1 VSQSSPDV
9 AAGVG
14 SPVKAT
20 PFFERAAA
28 ISNTRKCCHWAP
40 FVVVDT
46 FTSVE
51 QEVRALRT
59 GVVVADQSPLVHT
72 IVKGPD
78 AGRLIDH
85 IATRD
90 CSGLQVDQ
98 AYYTAFTDHDG
109 KMVCDAPVERTAED
123 AYAIST
129 GELRA
134 WVLANADGYDV
145 EVTEETAADRGLL
158 CPQGPK
164 AREVLEAAVGRDC
177 GDVRFSRR
185 TVLEIAGVEVSVLR
199 QGFTGELGYELY
211 VPAEAGPAVW
221 DAIWAAGEPHGISGL
236 GNAGIIVARVEAGLV
251 LVERDYNPADPA
263 GDVSVF
269 KLDAEE
275 DAHVV
280 SPYEIDLD
288 RFVDLDKPSFV
299 GRDALAAEQ
308 AAGGT
313 RRRFV
318 GLEYDVEAMRRL
330 AADALYDADAG
341 VAFPDFPELHTHQA
355 MPLTVDGAPA
365 GVATSFVWSPTLH
378 RNVSF
383 ARVDTAHAALGSR
396 VEVDVATNGGGSR
409 RIPATVVDRIFV
421 GDRRRG

>member
-1 VSQSSPDV
+1 MSQSSSDA
-9 AAGVG
+9 AAGVRA
-14 SPVKAT
+14 PVQAT

-28 ISNTRKCCHWAP
+28 RSHTRKCCYWAP

-51 QEVRALRT
+51 QEVRALRS

-72 IVKGPD
+72 IVRGPD

-85 IATRD
+85 LATRD
-90 CSGLQVDQ
+90 FSALEVDQ
-98 AYYTAFTDHDG
+98 AYYTAFADHDG
-109 KMVCDAPVERTAED
+109 KLICDAPVERTAAD

-129 GELRA
+129 GELRE
-134 WVLANADGYDV
+134 WVLANADGFEV
-145 EVTEETAADRGLL
+145 EVAEETAADRGLL

-164 AREVLEAAVGRDC
+164 ARAVLEAATGRDC

-185 TVLEIAGVEVSVLR
+185 TTVEIAGCELSVLR

-221 DAIWAAGEPHGISGL
+221 DAIWEAGEEHGISGL
-236 GNAGIIVARVEAGLV
+236 GNAGILVARVEAGLV
-251 LVERDYNPADPA
+251 LVERDYNPA
-263 GDVSVF
+263 GSGEVSVI
-269 KLDAEE
+269 KLDADE
-275 DAHVV
+275 DAHLV
-280 SPYEIDLD
+280 SPYEVDLD
-288 RFVDLDKPSFV
+288 RFVDLGKAAFV
-299 GRDALAAEQ
+299 GREALAAEQ
-308 AAGGT
+308 AAGGA

-330 AADALYDADAG
+330 AADGLYDADAG

-355 MPLTVDGAPA
+355 FPLAVDGAPA
-365 GVATSFVWSPTLH
+365 GVATSLVWSPTLH
-378 RNVSF
+378 RHVSF
-383 ARVDTAHAALGSR
+383 ARVDAAHAALGTR
-396 VEVDVATNGGGSR
+396 VEVDLATNGGGSR
-409 RIPATVVDRIFV
+409 RVPATVVDRVFA

>member
-1 VSQSSPDV
+1 VSQSSPN
-9 AAGVG
+9 AASGVG
-14 SPVKAT
+14 SPVQAT
-20 PFFERAAA
+20 PFFERATAR
-28 ISNTRKCCHWAP
+28 SNTRKCCYWAP

-51 QEVRALRT
+51 QEVRALRS

-72 IVKGPD
+72 IVRGSD

-85 IATRD
+85 IVTRD
-90 CSGLQVDQ
+90 CSGLEVNQ

-109 KMVCDAPVERTAED
+109 KMICDAPVERTAED
-123 AYAIST
+123 EYAIST
-129 GELRA
+129 GELRD

-145 EVTEETAADRGLL
+145 EVVEETAADRGLL

-164 AREVLEAAVGRDC
+164 AREVLEAATGRDC

-185 TVLEIAGVEVSVLR
+185 THVTIAGVELSVLR

-221 DAIWAAGEPHGISGL
+221 DAIWEAGEAHGISGL

-251 LVERDYNPADPA
+251 LVERDYNPSA
-263 GDVSVF
+263 GADVSVF
-269 KLDAEE
+269 KLDSDEGE
-275 DAHVV
+275 HLV
-280 SPYEIDLD
+280 SPFEVDLA
-288 RFVDLDKPSFV
+288 RFVDLDKPSFI
-299 GRDALAAEQ
+299 GRDALVAEQ
-308 AAGGT
+308 AAGGAP
-313 RRRFV
+313 RRFV
-318 GLEYDVEAMRRL
+318 GLEYDVDAMRQL
-330 AADALYDADAG
+330 ARDGLYDADAG

-355 MPLTVDGAPA
+355 FPLAVDGAPA

-383 ARVDTAHAALGSR
+383 ARIDAAHAALGTR

-409 RIPATVVDRIFV
+409 QIPATVVERIFV